1 GSSGL
6 LYLLSLRA
14 FRYLGLQPEVNA
26 DCIIAKKKGR
36 LKRRPFVTPGSGF
49 VYPILET
56 VLDLALPLLGLTLA
70 LLNTP
75 FGAGAGFAAC
85 LFDSTGNYLRLVF
98 GAAHDSASSLSVAEN
113 LTRRGAKCCIYSA
126 DHFTSSTGTGTSCT
140 TRVATEPI
148 TRLPRLPMPRVPM
161 TTVLQPSRLTAATT
175 SVTTSPTATWLWRL
189 MPACSSS
196 SAASRLTFSACWMAP
211 LRRSSSMLAGT

>member
-56 VLDLALPLLGLTLA
+56 VLDFALHLLGLTLA
-70 LLNTP
+70 FLHTP

-85 LFDSTGNYLRLVF
+85 LLDSTGNFVGLAFHLVF

-113 LTRRGAKCCIYSA
+113 LTRRGAKCCLYSA

-148 TRLPRLPMPRVPM
+148 TRLPRLPMPRVPI

-175 SVTTSPTATWLWRL
+175 SVTTSPTATWLW
-189 MPACSSS
+189 
-196 SAASRLTFSACWMAP
+196 
-211 LRRSSSMLAGT
+211 